1 MNESPLIVESPS
13 EGVLQLTLNRPQALN
28 AVTIELADAL
38 EAALQRA
45 REDERVR
52 VIVLTGAGERA
63 FSSGYDIREMAAM
76 DSDGMLVALLRRC
89 GVIRAIA
96 RHPKPVIA
104 ALHGV
109 VHGVGALY
117 AMAADIRIATPQAQ
131 FRVAAT
137 HHGAAEGA
145 WQLPAIVG
153 AARAKEILI
162 TGRRVKAEEALA
174 IGLYHQVV
182 PREQLLDAALEQA
195 REIAALPPLGVQW
208 LKRLVDEGVGR
219 SLDDQFNAEQLT
231 LATVMRPPSGVETFK
246 DFLKQRPGEPDAS
259 AA

>member
-1 MNESPLIVESPS
+1 MTQSSLIVERPGD
-13 EGVLQLTLNRPQALN
+13 GVLQLTLNRPQALN

-38 EAALQRA
+38 EAVLERA
-45 REDERVR
+45 RDDESVR
-52 VIVLTGAGERA
+52 AIVLTGTGDRA

-89 GVIRAIA
+89 SVIRSLA

-104 ALHGV
+104 ALQGV

-117 AMAADIRIATPQAQ
+117 AMAADIRIATPQAE

-153 AARAKEILI
+153 APRAKEILL
-162 TGRRVKAEEALA
+162 TGRRVHAEEALA

-182 PREQLLDAALEQA
+182 PRETLLDAALAKA

-208 LKRLVDEGVGR
+208 LKRLVDDGVGS
-219 SLDDQFNAEQLT
+219 SLDDQFSAEQLA
-231 LATVMRPPSGVETFK
+231 LATVMRPPSGLETFK
-246 DFLKQRPGEPDAS
+246 NFLAKRPVDPTAS
-259 AA
+259 QG